1 MKFRSWLNVV
11 IIILLVLVIIFGWK
25 DLVQAWNLMGKVN
38 IWIFMLIIPI
48 QMVSYYAVGQIMFS
62 YLHSKGDL
70 LDISR
75 KKVAMISLE
84 LNFMNHIVPVPGA
97 AGFTYLS
104 WILGKLGVST
114 SRSTMAQ
121 VIRYVMTF
129 ASFISVVILSV
140 IALTFDNKINRTIT
154 GISLI
159 FILITIT
166 TIAVII
172 FSISNHKRL
181 IVASNWLTRAL
192 NAFVKKITRGKKR
205 QVVKEE
211 TVERLFNEMHKDYT
225 EILDDKQILTRPFL
239 WALLSNILDVGLV
252 WIAFAALGYP
262 INPAMLF
269 IAYGLSS
276 IASFFAVTPGGAG
289 VYEGI
294 MIAFLASAGVPAGV
308 AIAGTLL
315 ARATLLAAT
324 LSFGYVSYQLT
335 VHKYGKIPTKSTSV

>member
-1 MKFRSWLNVV
+1 
-11 IIILLVLVIIFGWK
+11 
-25 DLVQAWNLMGKVN
+25 
-38 IWIFMLIIPI
+38 
-48 QMVSYYAVGQIMFS
+48 
-62 YLHSKGDL
+62 
-70 LDISR
+70 
-75 KKVAMISLE
+75 
-84 LNFMNHIVPVPGA
+84 MNHIVPVPGA

-114 SRSTMAQ
+114 SRSTTAQ

-181 IVASNWLTRAL
+181 IVASNWLTKAL
-192 NAFVKKITRGKKR
+192 NSFVKKITRGKKR

-211 TVERLFNEMHKDYT
+211 TVERLFNGMHDDYI
-225 EILDDKQILTRPFL
+225 EILDDKQVLTRPFF

-252 WIAFAALGYP
+252 WIAFVALGYP
-262 INPAMLF
+262 INPAILF

-276 IASFFAVTPGGAG
+276 IASFFAVTPGGTG

-315 ARATLLAAT
+315 ARATLLAVT

-335 VHKYGKIPTKSTSV
+335 VHKYGKIPTKPTSV